1 MPRTDPN
8 IGPTLGNQSQFI
20 RLTTTA
26 VSPAQ
31 RQPSN
36 LKAAIE
42 APKKQELHPKKQKK
56 KLQKKSEKPR
66 NYNAKTKG
74 TRADYNC
81 PPTDRPGHNLI
92 SFPLTLWENYGGKSS
107 T

>member
-1 MPRTDPN
+1 MPKTDPN

-42 APKKQELHPKKQKK
+42 APKKQELHPKNTKK
-56 KLQKKSEKPR
+56 NLQKNLKNPGITMRKQREPGQTIIAHR
-66 NYNAKTKG
+66 L
-74 TRADYNC
+74 
-81 PPTDRPGHNLI
+81 TDPAI
-92 SFPLTLWENYGGKSS
+92 T
-107 T
+107 